1 MTECQE
7 NGEGKEKNSSIVSIF
22 KSNQATFPTFYC
34 THTHTHGARAG
45 KGAFASECNSIVS
58 CGFYRRISWA
68 KYRGQSSGEEKGNL
82 DRIRYGV
89 RPSKEESEAYSGLPR
104 EESGRRIGRRIGD
117 DAAGG
122 NPFARR

>member
-34 THTHTHGARAG
+34 THTHTEHGQG
-45 KGAFASECNSIVS
+45 KGHLHQNAIRLFPVDFTGAW
-58 CGFYRRISWA
+58 YTA
-68 KYRGQSSGEEKGNL
+68 KYRRQSSGEEKGNL